1 MRIFNK
7 ISFLLFAIII
17 ISCKKET
24 DSNLANSD
32 DEFSQVF
39 SNKKLSLEYRKENA
53 LKKLDLLKKKGNSKE
68 NRDELVKVSDF
79 FLENKLR
86 KEYNESLDLILE
98 KSIQA
103 KDSSLIA
110 SAYNKKANSYI
121 DYNKLDSSYLYFI
134 KSEKILLKLKDSLQ
148 LGKNFLEKGYVQV
161 TVGDYFGC
169 EQSSSQA
176 LLYLKNFN
184 LPLKEY
190 FAYNYIGISS
200 NELKNSES
208 AIHYHKKAYQVAK
221 KYLTDEGFHFQSVSL
236 NNIGVVYQN
245 LSNHKEAIKNFN
257 LALNEKNLLRDNP
270 DLYVK
275 LNDNLAYSKLK
286 LGDFRDLPGLFIKS
300 LKISDS
306 LKLSSGSINKVHISE
321 YYQTVKDTAKS
332 IYYAEKA
339 LNQSKSQK
347 SYGEILSSLKQL
359 SVVDKKNSSK
369 YYAEYIKLNDS
380 LQIEERKSKEK
391 FARIAFETDEII
403 KEKDKLEEQNRTL
416 LYISLVIGIILTL
429 LFILRAQRARTRELL
444 YKQAQQKANEEI
456 FNLMISQQNV
466 IDESRK
472 EEKLRI
478 ARDLHDGVLG
488 RMFGVRL
495 NLDSLNNRN
504 DEESTEKR
512 HQYIN
517 ELKDIEQDIREISHD
532 LNREKQ
538 ALINNFV
545 SIINKLLEEQSH
557 LFSTNLKYYID
568 DKIIWDKIN
577 NTSKI
582 NLYRIL
588 QESLQN
594 INKYAEA
601 KHIFVELKKES
612 DNIILNIEDDGLGF
626 DVTKKSKGIGV
637 QNMISRTD
645 ECHGIIDITSKKGHG
660 TKISIKIPIEINTT
674 NIT

>member
-68 NRDELVKVSDF
+68 NRNELVKVSDF

-270 DLYVK
+270 NLYVK

-416 LYISLVIGIILTL
+416 LYVSLVVGIILTL
-429 LFILRAQRARTRELL
+429 LFILRAQRARTRELI

-612 DNIILNIEDDGLGF
+612 DNIVLNIEDDGLGF

>member
-39 SNKKLSLEYRKENA
+39 SNKKLSLKYRKENA

-68 NRDELVKVSDF
+68 NRDELVRVSDF

-176 LLYLKNFN
+176 LLYLKSFN

-275 LNDNLAYSKLK
+275 LNDNLAYS
-286 LGDFRDLPGLFIKS
+286 
-300 LKISDS
+300 
-306 LKLSSGSINKVHISE
+306 
-321 YYQTVKDTAKS
+321 
-332 IYYAEKA
+332 
-339 LNQSKSQK
+339 
-347 SYGEILSSLKQL
+347 
-359 SVVDKKNSSK
+359 
-369 YYAEYIKLNDS
+369 
-380 LQIEERKSKEK
+380 
-391 FARIAFETDEII
+391 
-403 KEKDKLEEQNRTL
+403 
-416 LYISLVIGIILTL
+416 
-429 LFILRAQRARTRELL
+429 
-444 YKQAQQKANEEI
+444 
-456 FNLMISQQNV
+456 
-466 IDESRK
+466 
-472 EEKLRI
+472 
-478 ARDLHDGVLG
+478 
-488 RMFGVRL
+488 
-495 NLDSLNNRN
+495 
-504 DEESTEKR
+504 
-512 HQYIN
+512 
-517 ELKDIEQDIREISHD
+517 
-532 LNREKQ
+532 
-538 ALINNFV
+538 
-545 SIINKLLEEQSH
+545 
-557 LFSTNLKYYID
+557 
-568 DKIIWDKIN
+568 
-577 NTSKI
+577 
-582 NLYRIL
+582 
-588 QESLQN
+588 
-594 INKYAEA
+594 
-601 KHIFVELKKES
+601 
-612 DNIILNIEDDGLGF
+612 
-626 DVTKKSKGIGV
+626 
-637 QNMISRTD
+637 
-645 ECHGIIDITSKKGHG
+645 
-660 TKISIKIPIEINTT
+660 
-674 NIT
+674 

>member
-39 SNKKLSLEYRKENA
+39 SNKKLSLKYRKENA

-68 NRDELVKVSDF
+68 NRDELVRVSDF

-176 LLYLKNFN
+176 LLYLKSFN

-416 LYISLVIGIILTL
+416 LYVSLVVGIILTL
-429 LFILRAQRARTRELL
+429 LFILRAQRARTRELI

-601 KHIFVELKKES
+601 KYIFVELKRES
-612 DNIILNIEDDGLGF
+612 DNIVLNIEDDGLGF

>member
-68 NRDELVKVSDF
+68 NRNELVKVSDF

-416 LYISLVIGIILTL
+416 LYVSLVVGIILTL
-429 LFILRAQRARTRELL
+429 LFILRAQRARTRELI

-612 DNIILNIEDDGLGF
+612 DNIVLNIEDDGLGF

>member
-612 DNIILNIEDDGLGF
+612 DNIVLNIEDDGLGF

>member
-1 MRIFNK
+1 M
-7 ISFLLFAIII
+7 
-17 ISCKKET
+17 
-24 DSNLANSD
+24 
-32 DEFSQVF
+32 
-39 SNKKLSLEYRKENA
+39 
-53 LKKLDLLKKKGNSKE
+53 
-68 NRDELVKVSDF
+68 
-79 FLENKLR
+79 
-86 KEYNESLDLILE
+86 
-98 KSIQA
+98 SI
-103 KDSSLIA
+103 
-110 SAYNKKANSYI
+110 
-121 DYNKLDSSYLYFI
+121 
-134 KSEKILLKLKDSLQ
+134 
-148 LGKNFLEKGYVQV
+148 
-161 TVGDYFGC
+161 
-169 EQSSSQA
+169 
-176 LLYLKNFN
+176 
-184 LPLKEY
+184 
-190 FAYNYIGISS
+190 
-200 NELKNSES
+200 
-208 AIHYHKKAYQVAK
+208 
-221 KYLTDEGFHFQSVSL
+221 
-236 NNIGVVYQN
+236 
-245 LSNHKEAIKNFN
+245 
-257 LALNEKNLLRDNP
+257 
-270 DLYVK
+270 
-275 LNDNLAYSKLK
+275 
-286 LGDFRDLPGLFIKS
+286 
-300 LKISDS
+300 
-306 LKLSSGSINKVHISE
+306 
-321 YYQTVKDTAKS
+321 
-332 IYYAEKA
+332 
-339 LNQSKSQK
+339 
-347 SYGEILSSLKQL
+347 
-359 SVVDKKNSSK
+359 KNSSK

-416 LYISLVIGIILTL
+416 LYVSLVVGIILTL
-429 LFILRAQRARTRELL
+429 LFILRAQRARTRELI

-612 DNIILNIEDDGLGF
+612 DNIVLNIEDDGLGF

>member
-68 NRDELVKVSDF
+68 NRDELVKVADF

-416 LYISLVIGIILTL
+416 LYVSLVVGIILTL
-429 LFILRAQRARTRELL
+429 LFILRAQRARTRELI

-612 DNIILNIEDDGLGF
+612 DNIVLNIEDDGLGF